1 MRIGRLTGRGRACPI
16 RCGGA
21 KLLAAVCGLP
31 LAVVS
36 SGCVGTPWGEKLSG
50 SFPPP
55 QEALPGSETPVL
67 QPPRSQLASQP
78 PSGQPPSP
86 SSVSS
91 RPEGGPAPQGL
102 NAPASPPPSAPG
114 ASSPRPVVSGPT
126 AGPVAT
132 PSPKGASSPQPPA
145 SQASPSPSSSS
156 PFPYRVTLRLPQ
168 ADPSAPAEAVTR
180 ALRAAGIPFE
190 VETIERVKGGAAV
203 PQGLESSAGVPSVR
217 PAPPPR

>member
-1 MRIGRLTGRGRACPI
+1 MRVGRLPGCGRACPI
-16 RCGGA
+16 RCRGT
-21 KLLAAVCGLP
+21 KLWAAVCGLP
-31 LAVVS
+31 LALVA
-36 SGCVGTPWGEKLSG
+36 SGCVGTPWGERLSG

-55 QEALPGSETPVL
+55 QDALPGA
-67 QPPRSQLASQP
+67 QPASPQPASPQSPSPQPASQS

-86 SSVSS
+86 RIPSSSPVSS
-91 RPEGGPAPQGL
+91 RPETGPTTRGL
-102 NAPASPPPSAPG
+102 NAPAAPPPSAPG
-114 ASSPRPVVSGPT
+114 APSTRPV
-126 AGPVAT
+126 
-132 PSPKGASSPQPPA
+132 ASSPQPPA

-156 PFPYRVTLRLPQ
+156 PFPYRVTLRLPR

-203 PQGLESSAGVPSVR
+203 PQSLEGSTGVPSVR